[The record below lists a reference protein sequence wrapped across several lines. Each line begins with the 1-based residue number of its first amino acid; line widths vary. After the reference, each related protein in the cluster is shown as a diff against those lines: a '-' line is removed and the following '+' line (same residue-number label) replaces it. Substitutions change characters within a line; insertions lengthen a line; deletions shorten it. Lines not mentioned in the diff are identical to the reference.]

1 MIKRNPIQE
10 FWFACRAFWELTKSC
25 YTFDF
30 EEKCITAFGSARF
43 KEGDQYYELAYEIG
57 KQIALNGYIAMTGG
71 GPGLMEAVNKG
82 AYENGGKSM
91 GCNIWL
97 PHEQKP
103 NPYMHKSLTL
113 KFFFTRKV
121 SLVKYSQA
129 FIILPGGVG
138 TMDEFFEVY
147 TLMQTGY
154 MNSYPIVLIGKE
166 FHKELIENIDEMIR
180 QKTMS
185 CKDKLLLYVTDSPE
199 DALCYI
205 NQKLKERGVGK

>member
-1 MIKRNPIQE
+1 MIKRNPFKE
-10 FWFACRAFWELTKSC
+10 FWFACRAFWELTKSF

-30 EEKCITAFGSARF
+30 EEKCITVFGSARF
-43 KEGDQYYELAYEIG
+43 KEGHPYYQLGYEVG
-57 KQIALNGYIAMTGG
+57 KQIAKNRYIAMTGA

-82 AYENGGKSM
+82 AYENGGRSM
-91 GCNIWL
+91 GCNIVL

-103 NPYMHKSLTL
+103 NPYLHKSLTL

-121 SLVKYSQA
+121 TLVKYSQA

-154 MNSYPIVLIGKE
+154 MTSYPIVLIGKE
-166 FHKELIENIDEMIR
+166 FHKELIDNIDEMIR

-185 CKDKLLLYVTDSPE
+185 SKDKLLLYVTDSPE
-199 DALCYI
+199 EALQYI
-205 NQKLKERGVGK
+205 NEQLKERDIEK